1 MYIKKLLI
9 ENYGAIES
17 IDYAFPFNVDG
28 TPKPV
33 ILVGKN
39 GVGKTLLLSNILN
52 ALIEFKRGYYREL
65 KEVSDDNY
73 YRVGSKSYIRAGSN
87 HSYEHYIFENNAE
100 YTNLMT
106 VNYDQLKENFS
117 YEKYIN
123 INLTDEKLVNDGFFS
138 KCNKPNVNVFDNNVF
153 LYFPVE
159 RYYIPTWENKSNKQL
174 MFITREQSFVGQ
186 SCENMIKYNI
196 FSDIEQW
203 ILDVLIDQ
211 YLYESN
217 TRIIEN
223 NNQLYPK
230 TFYKGKNTNIV
241 NEINRA
247 LSLIFI
253 NSKYISVRI
262 GVSQKRNLYRT
273 ISIIGKLKDGSEE
286 GFIPLFSNMSSGEM
300 MIFGIVASI
309 LKEYDRVSDNTYTSF
324 ENISGIVLIDEIDSH
339 LHSDLLKDVLPNL
352 IKLFPKI
359 QFIMSSHSPFF
370 LLGMQEKFGD
380 KCQFLN
386 FPSGVIFDSIEYFD
400 EISRCYSII
409 DESYDSV
416 LKSLEETRV
425 KLSRIS
431 KPLIITEGKTD
442 WKHLKNAL
450 LRFKEQGKFID
461 VELEFLE
468 TETSMGDDKLEKL
481 LNNLS
486 IMPNAKLIIGIF
498 DNDSSTGKKYEAVED
513 KGNNVFAVSIKDVQG
528 YDCGI
533 SIELLYA
540 EKDLK
545 KYDENK
551 RRIYLSDEFTEKS
564 GRLKTDSK
572 IICTNKTLKD
582 AKNKKSIKIVDHD
595 VYDEN
600 DVSIALSKEDFAKN
614 IINRIPPFNDIDISG
629 FENIYSSIKSII
641 DKYNLKT

>member
-1 MYIKKLLI
+1 ML
-9 ENYGAIES
+9 
-17 IDYAFPFNVDG
+17 
-28 TPKPV
+28 
-33 ILVGKN
+33 
-39 GVGKTLLLSNILN
+39 
-52 ALIEFKRGYYREL
+52 
-65 KEVSDDNY
+65 
-73 YRVGSKSYIRAGSN
+73 
-87 HSYEHYIFENNAE
+87 
-100 YTNLMT
+100 
-106 VNYDQLKENFS
+106 
-117 YEKYIN
+117 
-123 INLTDEKLVNDGFFS
+123 
-138 KCNKPNVNVFDNNVF
+138 
-153 LYFPVE
+153 
-159 RYYIPTWENKSNKQL
+159 
-174 MFITREQSFVGQ
+174 
-186 SCENMIKYNI
+186 
-196 FSDIEQW
+196 
-203 ILDVLIDQ
+203 
-211 YLYESN
+211 
-217 TRIIEN
+217 
-223 NNQLYPK
+223 
-230 TFYKGKNTNIV
+230 
-241 NEINRA
+241 
-247 LSLIFI
+247 
-253 NSKYISVRI
+253 
-262 GVSQKRNLYRT
+262 
-273 ISIIGKLKDGSEE
+273 
-286 GFIPLFSNMSSGEM
+286 
-300 MIFGIVASI
+300 GI
-309 LKEYDRVSDNTYTSF
+309 
-324 ENISGIVLIDEIDSH
+324 
-339 LHSDLLKDVLPNL
+339 
-352 IKLFPKI
+352 
-359 QFIMSSHSPFF
+359 
-370 LLGMQEKFGD
+370 QEKFGD
-380 KCQFLN
+380 KCQSIN

-425 KLSRIS
+425 KLSSIS

-481 LNNLS
+481 LKNLS

-629 FENIYSSIKSII
+629 FENIFSSIKTLSQTLC
-641 DKYNLKT
+641 KPPK